1 MRQAV
6 EKSSNGILSD
16 ILKCLGDN
24 RKHMRVPYVA
34 IALVD
39 SKLGA
44 EGRNDLFDWLS
55 RQLSGLSSF
64 AEAAQLLKPSLF
76 FNGSMF
82 WLLNLVLTCLSL
94 SNQFWCIVY
103 LDINL

>member
-1 MRQAV
+1 MSWGQQEAHESMCTEYSLSLSFAAV
-6 EKSSNGILSD
+6 HL
-16 ILKCLGDN
+16 DN
-24 RKHMRVPYVA
+24 MVCHDLVPYVA

-76 FNGSMF
+76 FNG
-82 WLLNLVLTCLSL
+82 
-94 SNQFWCIVY
+94 
-103 LDINL
+103 